1 MNHPDIRAVYSLHV
15 GMSPSWRSLAL
26 RKQRMLPMCGN
37 EPYRKSDR
45 ATHLAMRLGVTLCY
59 FLYCFCIFER
69 MTIMSDFF
77 KNLWASVKAFFA
89 RLFGKEESE
98 PVVEQKPAKS
108 CADRGCACGKIKDKE
123 QSQRKADVQSGSDK
137 NATPSGASS
146 SSDDDDVLDTMMRLS
161 AAHYLLSSSTED
173 DESAYSDDS
182 DDDSEDAVE
191 GEGRESYEQ
200 AVFATEES
208 SEVNLFEGGAG
219 GSFDDESGDFEDGT
233 SEDTDSFGEDSVGVG
248 GSFDDANDNSFFD
261 NDSSSESSSSAI
273 DDFLSDSDSS
283 SDNDSW
289 SSSSSSDDSWSSSSS
304 SDDSWSSS
312 SSSDDSWSS
321 SSSWDSGSSYDS
333 GSSDSG
339 SFGGE

>member
-1 MNHPDIRAVYSLHV
+1 MTQEVSSLYT
-15 GMSPSWRSLAL
+15 GMSRGKTNQASRGL
-26 RKQRMLPMCGN
+26 RKLPVHRD
-37 EPYRKSDR
+37 EPIIETISSPHSSVSSLYVG
-45 ATHLAMRLGVTLCY
+45 MRLGVSLRY

-77 KNLWASVKAFFA
+77 KNLWDSVKAFFA

-108 CADRGCACGKIKDKE
+108 CADRGCACGKIKGKE
-123 QSQRKADVQSGSDK
+123 KSDVQSGPDK
-137 NATPSGASS
+137 NASSSGASS

-173 DESAYSDDS
+173 DEPAYSDDS
-182 DDDSEDAVE
+182 EEEVE
-191 GEGRESYEQ
+191 GEDSESYEQ
-200 AVFATEES
+200 SAFAAEES
-208 SEVNLFEGGAG
+208 SEVNLFEGGVG
-219 GSFDDESGDFEDGT
+219 GSFDEESGDFEDGT
-233 SEDTDSFGEDSVGVG
+233 SEDTDSFGEDSVGAG

-339 SFGGE
+339 AFGGE

>member
-1 MNHPDIRAVYSLHV
+1 
-15 GMSPSWRSLAL
+15 
-26 RKQRMLPMCGN
+26 
-37 EPYRKSDR
+37 
-45 ATHLAMRLGVTLCY
+45 
-59 FLYCFCIFER
+59 
-69 MTIMSDFF
+69 MSDFF
-77 KNLWASVKAFFA
+77 KNLWDSVKAFFA

-98 PVVEQKPAKS
+98 PVVEQKPTKS

-123 QSQRKADVQSGSDK
+123 KSQRKADVQSGSDK

-182 DDDSEDAVE
+182 DDDSEETFE
-191 GEGRESYEQ
+191 GEGNEPYEQ
-200 AVFATEES
+200 SSFATEES

-219 GSFDDESGDFEDGT
+219 GSFDDESDDFEDGT
-233 SEDTDSFGEDSVGVG
+233 SEDTDSFGEDSVGTG

-304 SDDSWSSS
+304 
-312 SSSDDSWSS
+312 
-321 SSSWDSGSSYDS
+321 WDSGSSYDS

-339 SFGGE
+339 AFGGE

>member
-1 MNHPDIRAVYSLHV
+1 
-15 GMSPSWRSLAL
+15 
-26 RKQRMLPMCGN
+26 
-37 EPYRKSDR
+37 
-45 ATHLAMRLGVTLCY
+45 
-59 FLYCFCIFER
+59 
-69 MTIMSDFF
+69 MSDFF
-77 KNLWASVKAFFA
+77 KNLWDSVKAFFA

-98 PVVEQKPAKS
+98 PAVEQKPTKS

-123 QSQRKADVQSGSDK
+123 KSHCKSDTQSGSDK
-137 NATPSGASS
+137 NVTPSGVSS

-161 AAHYLLSSSTED
+161 AAHYLLSSNTED

-200 AVFATEES
+200 AAFATEES

-219 GSFDDESGDFEDGT
+219 GSFDDESGDFENGT
-233 SEDTDSFGEDSVGVG
+233 SEDSEPFGEDSVGVG
-248 GSFDDANDNSFFD
+248 GSFDDDTYGIEDSFGNDD
-261 NDSSSESSSSAI
+261 AD
-273 DDFLSDSDSS
+273 
-283 SDNDSW
+283 DNDSW

-304 SDDSWSSS
+304 DDSSWSSS

-339 SFGGE
+339 AFGGE